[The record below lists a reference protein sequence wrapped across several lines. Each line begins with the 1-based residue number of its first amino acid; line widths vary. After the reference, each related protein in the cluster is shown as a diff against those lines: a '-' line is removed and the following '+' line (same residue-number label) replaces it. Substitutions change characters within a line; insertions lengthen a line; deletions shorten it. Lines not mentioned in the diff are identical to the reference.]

1 MKNLKSLTLFH
12 TNQSQQIEKC
22 GQQLLW
28 IWLDSKQ
35 ILTYKIQFSAQAQAA
50 KMHILA
56 ILLGFQ
62 SDPKRK
68 KPLTI
73 ILDGSLNIKEAL
85 EFLELQNNSHYAK
98 SYIKFE
104 FPNIAMFKD
113 RYTNHLHDILTQGK
127 INKEQNSILHECL
140 TVTDQ

>member
-1 MKNLKSLTLFH
+1 
-12 TNQSQQIEKC
+12 
-22 GQQLLW
+22 
-28 IWLDSKQ
+28 
-35 ILTYKIQFSAQAQAA
+35 
-50 KMHILA
+50 MHILA

-85 EFLELQNNSHYAK
+85 EFLELQNNSLYAK
-98 SYIKFE
+98 SFIKFE

-127 INKEQNSILHECL
+127 INKE
-140 TVTDQ
+140 